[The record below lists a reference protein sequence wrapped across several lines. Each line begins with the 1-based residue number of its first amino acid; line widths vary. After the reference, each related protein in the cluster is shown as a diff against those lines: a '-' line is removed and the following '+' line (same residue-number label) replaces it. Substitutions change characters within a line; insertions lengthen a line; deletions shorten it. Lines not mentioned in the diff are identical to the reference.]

1 MSLLSDLNEDI
12 KTAMKSHDKERLSVL
27 RMAKAS
33 LQNATIAKREDLSSD
48 EEIAVVSRERKQ
60 RNDSLEEF
68 KKADRPDLVQ
78 AIEKE
83 LAIVNEYLPKQLS
96 EEEVRNIV
104 KDTIVEIE
112 ASSMQD
118 MGKVMSA
125 LMPKVKGMADG
136 KLVNQLVKE
145 ELQN

>member
-27 RMAKAS
+27 RMVKAS

-48 EEIAVVSRERKQ
+48 EETAVVSRERKQ

>member
-27 RMAKAS
+27 RMVKAS

-60 RNDSLEEF
+60 RNDSLEDF

>member
-27 RMAKAS
+27 RMVKAS

-83 LAIVNEYLPKQLS
+83 LVIVNEYLPKQLS

>member
-27 RMAKAS
+27 RMVKAS

-68 KKADRPDLVQ
+68 KKADRPDLVH

>member
-27 RMAKAS
+27 RMVKAS